1 MYQKEFIISNNDVD
15 YRFTLKPA
23 NLYRLFQDVALK
35 ATEEVGSDSI
45 SLSKRGI
52 DWVITRMDVE
62 ITRLPNCNEKITVC
76 TYPGKDMA
84 MLYPRFFFIKDENNN
99 VIVKASSI
107 WALIDA
113 KTRKVIVDKD
123 TINKLPPETSD
134 YELPLPSKIVAAQD
148 MIQIET
154 RKIHYSD
161 LDFNSHMNNVRYVEL
176 LMDAHDSE
184 FYDSHRLSFL
194 TLNYMKEIKEKE
206 TVDIYTD
213 ASSPE
218 TIIVKT
224 NGNIAFLGKVSF
236 TSSAPWSRDP
246 CLPRKPGIPQC

>member
-1 MYQKEFIISNNDVD
+1 MYQKEFVISNNDVD

-62 ITRLPNCNEKITVC
+62 IKRLPRCNEKITVC
-76 TYPGKDMA
+76 TYPGKDLA
-84 MLYPRFFFIKDENNN
+84 MLYPRFFYILDEKNEP
-99 VIVKASSI
+99 IIRASSI

-123 TINKLPPETSD
+123 TIKKLPPETHEN
-134 YELPLPSKIVAAQD
+134 ELPLPGKIACD
-148 MIQIET
+148 NERTLIET

-161 LDFNSHMNNVRYVEL
+161 LDFNCHMNNVRYVEL
-176 LMDAHDSE
+176 LMDTHDFE
-184 FYDSHRLSFL
+184 FYKTHRASYIS
-194 TLNYMKEIKEKE
+194 LNYMKEIREKE
-206 TVDIYTD
+206 MVEVYSDHNNPEIIEVKVDGST
-213 ASSPE
+213 
-218 TIIVKT
+218 
-224 NGNIAFLGKVSF
+224 AFLGKVTF
-236 TSSAPWSRDP
+236 VEE
-246 CLPRKPGIPQC
+246 